1 MHIVSFR
8 REIEMHGKP
17 IGVGIWGTGRI
28 SDLHAMEYMKNPDAD
43 IVALCDMNPSAAKAK
58 AEAWGLGSA
67 MITDDQNQFLSNGNI
82 DLVEILLPHDL
93 HLNAAL
99 AAINAGKAVSLQK
112 PMCPSIEEADEL
124 VEAASVSDRPFKVF
138 ENFVFYPPVQKAK
151 RLIEDGAI
159 GEPLS
164 IRIKS
169 NPGTSR
175 TEWKI
180 PKGANEWRQ
189 AKNRSGGGPLVFD
202 DGHHKFA
209 LAWHFMG
216 NPESVHSFIGSTVR
230 RDGFEFDAQSII
242 SFKFPNNRIGN
253 LEIVYS
259 PELEID
265 TRHYAQDDRVE
276 ITGSK
281 GVIWINGGHG
291 RLGEAPPV
299 VLHCDGQRTE
309 FRDVATGWEQSFVLS
324 TRHYIEVLKKGGR
337 PVLTADEARQ
347 VLRFALAAEQ
357 SARDGMAVDLDS
369 GGD

>member
-1 MHIVSFR
+1 MYDT
-8 REIEMHGKP
+8 P

-28 SDLHAMEYMKNPDAD
+28 SDLHAIEYLQNPDAG
-43 IVALCDMNPSAAKAK
+43 IVALCDMNPQTAKAK
-58 AEAWGLGSA
+58 AEAWGLGSVE
-67 MITDDQNQFLSNGNI
+67 ITDDQNQFLSNENI
-82 DLVEILLPHDL
+82 DLVEILLPHHL
-93 HLNAAL
+93 HLEAAL

-112 PMCPSIEEADEL
+112 PICPSVEDADRL
-124 VEAASVSDRPFKVF
+124 VEAAAASDRPFKVF
-138 ENFVFYPPVQKAK
+138 ENFVFYPPVQKAI
-151 RLIEDGAI
+151 RLVGNNAI

-180 PKGANEWRQ
+180 PQGANEWRQ
-189 AKNRSGGGPLVFD
+189 DQNRSGGGPLVFD

-209 LAWHFMG
+209 LAWLFMG
-216 NPESVHSFIGSTVR
+216 NPDSVHSYIGSTVR
-230 RDGFEFDAQSII
+230 SDGYVFDAQSII
-242 SFKFPNNRIGN
+242 SFRFPNNRIGN

-276 ITGSK
+276 ITGTK

-291 RLGEAPPV
+291 RLGDAPPV

-324 TRHYIEVLKKGGR
+324 TRHYIETLKNGGQ
-337 PVLTADEARQ
+337 PILTADEARQ